1 MRRSELKALTRRE
14 LYEMSKA
21 YGLAGR
27 SRMSKEELIESLCRA
42 SARKAA
48 PQPRSDK
55 RRMAKRR
62 HRRPVVRVR
71 QAAPQVEVPASSR
84 PAERPAP
91 QPPQPYVDRG
101 PELSPVY
108 GEDKLQV
115 MVRDPNWIYAYWDL
129 SGGARDRIH
138 REAGDGM
145 WMLRVHNLSHDGYED
160 VPVLIEGGN
169 WYLPVASDTEYRLEI
184 GLLDRSGSF
193 HVAASSRRIRTPRM
207 GISEMLDE
215 EWMIL
220 EEEFRRLLGITGPLA
235 QRLSGSRM
243 LSEVVRGRH
252 RLAIGI
258 SSAGISSIGASR
270 RK

>member
-1 MRRSELKALTRRE
+1 MKRSELKALTRRE

-27 SRMSKEELIESLCRA
+27 SRMSKEDLIESLCRA
-42 SARKAA
+42 SARKVT
-48 PQPRSDK
+48 PQPRAEK

-71 QAAPQVEVPASSR
+71 HAEPQVEVPASSR
-84 PAERPAP
+84 PVERPTP

-101 PELSPVY
+101 PELSAAY

-115 MVRDPNWIYAYWDL
+115 MVRDPNWIYSYWDL
-129 SGGARDRIH
+129 SGGVKERIH

-145 WMLRVHNLSHDGYED
+145 WMLRVHDVSHDAYED

-169 WYLPVASDTEYRLEI
+169 WYVPVASDTEYRLEI
-184 GLLDRSGSF
+184 GMLDRSGNF

-207 GISEMLDE
+207 GISETLDE

-220 EEEFRRLLGITGPLA
+220 EEEFRRLLGITGPIA
-235 QRLSGSRM
+235 QQLSGSRM

-252 RLAIGI
+252 RLAQGMF
-258 SSAGISSIGASR
+258 SAGISSIGASR